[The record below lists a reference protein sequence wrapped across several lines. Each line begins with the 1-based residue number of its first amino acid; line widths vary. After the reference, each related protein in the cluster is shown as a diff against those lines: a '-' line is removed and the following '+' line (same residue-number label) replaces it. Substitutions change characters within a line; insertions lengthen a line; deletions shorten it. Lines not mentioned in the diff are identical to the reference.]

1 MPRRT
6 DIHKIMLLG
15 SGPIVIGQACEFDYS
30 GTQACKVLLEEGYE
44 VVLVNSNPATIMTD
58 PVFSHRTYI
67 EPLVPEVVARI
78 IEKERPDALLPTL
91 GGQTALNLAVA
102 LTEDGTLERYG
113 VELLGADYD
122 AIQRAEDRDRFRN
135 TMASI
140 GLRVP
145 ESAVVRDLEGAYAA
159 LQGGLRLPLIIRP
172 SFTLGGHGGGVAENR
187 DDFDRAV
194 RAGLD
199 ASPVGQVLLEESVI
213 GWKEFEL
220 EVMRDREDNVVIV
233 CSIENMDPM
242 GIHTGD
248 SVTVAPQQTLTD
260 FQYQR
265 LRDASLSI
273 IRAIGV
279 ETGGSNIQFAYSPET
294 DELMVI
300 EMNPRVSRS
309 SALASKATG
318 FPIAKIAA
326 KLAVGYTLDEISN
339 DITKKTPACFEP
351 TIDYVVVKTPRWA
364 FEKFPLADARLT
376 THMKSVGENMAI
388 GRTFKEAFQKSMRSR
403 ELDVKPDIP
412 ASNDALVAMIAIPSA
427 ERYDLILEAYRRG
440 VTLEQ
445 IFRATMIDEWFLEE
459 LREIVEAEERL
470 RSFASVPALADSP
483 PPTPGPRHESQMGP
497 AATVA
502 AATVASSASS
512 TGRGGAGMAAASSAL
527 EALPREELR
536 QAKRLGFSD
545 GRIGRFLGCTE
556 DEVRARRLEEGII
569 PTYKAVDTCAAE
581 FEAYTPYFYS
591 TYEDENE
598 ALPTL
603 ERERVIILGSGPNR
617 IGQGIEFDYC
627 CVHAVMEMREQG
639 YEAIMVNCNP
649 ETVSTDYDTSDRLY
663 FEPLTVEDVLN
674 IVDNEKPVG
683 VIVQFGGQTPLRIA
697 ERLHQAGVPI
707 MGTGQEAI
715 DLAEDRERFGGVLK
729 KLGLQA
735 PPYGTARSAQEA
747 VAIADGIG
755 YPVLVRPSYVLG
767 GRAMEIVYDQEALE
781 RYIQT
786 AVKASTRHPVLIDRF
801 LERSMEVD
809 VDAVCDG
816 RDVYIGAVMQHVEEA
831 GVHSG
836 DSACVIPPVT
846 LGGEVIHAIEK
857 QTEALAL
864 ELGVIGLMNVQYAL
878 QSGDAGTT
886 IYVLEVNPRGSRT
899 VPFVSKATGV
909 PLAKIAT
916 QVIAGH
922 KLAQLHLPGWE
933 ESQATGRVP
942 SRRGLTHVAV
952 KEAVLPFP
960 RFPGVD
966 TTLGPEMKSTGEVMG
981 IGRSFPVAFGKASL
995 AAGDRL
1001 PQRGT
1006 VFISV
1011 CDADKAAAVG
1021 VAATLARLGFRLLAT
1036 AGTQDMLTRN
1046 GITAEMVLKHSDGLV
1061 AREAGN
1067 EVATI
1072 VDLIDSGEVDLVVNT
1087 PRGGGARA
1095 DGYEIRGAAV
1105 RRKVP
1110 AITTIAAAQ
1119 AAVQAIEAARTGEVP
1134 VACLQ
1139 ELHGPS
1145 LGSAARGPSVV
1156 GATAHGPATYGPASQ
1171 GAAAHGPA
1179 AHGPADGGNADGSD
1193 RRE

>member
-6 DIHKIMLLG
+6 DIRKIMLLG

-58 PVFSHRTYI
+58 PAFSHRTYI

-78 IEKERPDALLPTL
+78 IEKERPQALLPTL

-102 LTEDGTLERYG
+102 LTEDGTLERFG
-113 VELLGADYD
+113 VELLGANYA
-122 AIQRAEDRDRFRN
+122 AIQRAEARDQFRD

-145 ESAVVRDLEGAYAA
+145 ESAVVRTLEEAHTA
-159 LQGGLRLPLIIRP
+159 LRDGLRLPLIIRP
-172 SFTLGGHGGGVAENR
+172 SFTLGGHGGGVAETEA
-187 DDFDRAV
+187 DFDKV
-194 RAGLD
+194 VMAGLD
-199 ASPVGQVLLEESVI
+199 ASPMCQVLLEESVI

-220 EVMRDREDNVVIV
+220 EVMRDRKDNVVIV

-260 FQYQR
+260 TQYQR
-265 LRDASLSI
+265 LRDASLEI

-279 ETGGSNIQFAYSPET
+279 ETGGSNIQYAYSPET

-403 ELDVKPDIP
+403 ELDVEPDIP
-412 ASNDALVAMIAIPSA
+412 DDIDALVAMIAIPSA

-440 VTLEQ
+440 VTMER

-459 LREIVEAEERL
+459 LREIVEAEVRL
-470 RSFASVPALADSP
+470 RSFASAPGLAGSLSPA
-483 PPTPGPRHESQMGP
+483 PGPAHESQMGP
-497 AATVA
+497 AASVERTPSLAGSEAGRSAQSADRPASA
-502 AATVASSASS
+502 AL
-512 TGRGGAGMAAASSAL
+512 G
-527 EALPREELR
+527 ALPREELR

-545 GRIGRFLGCTE
+545 EGIAACLGCTE
-556 DEVRARRLEEGII
+556 IEVRARRIALGIV

-591 TYEDENE
+591 TYEEENE
-598 ALPTL
+598 ALIEP
-603 ERERVIILGSGPNR
+603 ERERVVILGSGPNR

-627 CVHAVMEMREQG
+627 CVHAAMEMREQG
-639 YEAIMVNCNP
+639 YAAIMVNCNP

-663 FEPLTVEDVLN
+663 FEPLTFEDVLN
-674 IVDNEKPVG
+674 IVENEKPKG
-683 VIVQFGGQTPLRIA
+683 VIVQFGGQTPLKIA
-697 ERLHQAGVPI
+697 QRLAEAGVPI
-707 MGTGQEAI
+707 MGTSPDAI
-715 DLAEDRERFGGVLK
+715 DLAEDRERFGGVLE

-735 PPYGTARSAQEA
+735 PEYGTARSAAEA
-747 VAIADGIG
+747 VVIADRIG

-767 GRAMEIVYDQEALE
+767 GRAMEIVYDQDSLE
-781 RYIQT
+781 RYIRT
-786 AVKASTRHPVLIDRF
+786 AVKASPRHPILIDRF
-801 LERSMEVD
+801 MERSMEID

-816 RDVYIGAVMQHVEEA
+816 TDVYIGAVMQHVEEA

-846 LGGEVIHAIEK
+846 LSDEVVHRIEK

-864 ELGVIGLMNVQYAL
+864 ELGVVGLMNVQYAL
-878 QSGDAGTT
+878 QYADHGTS

-916 QVIAGH
+916 QVIAGRP
-922 KLAQLHLPGWE
+922 LRDMDLPGWE
-933 ESQATGRVP
+933 ESRATGRVP
-942 SRRGLTHVAV
+942 SRRGLSHVAV

-981 IGRSFPVAFGKASL
+981 VGRSFPIAFGKAQL

-1001 PQRGT
+1001 PQEGT

-1011 CDADKAAAVG
+1011 CDADKAGAVSMAG
-1021 VAATLARLGFRLLAT
+1021 ALSRLGFTLLAT
-1036 AGTQDMLTRN
+1036 AGTQALLERN
-1046 GITAEMVLKHSDGLV
+1046 GIEAEAVLKHSEGRALLESATHQEGLAV
-1061 AREAGN
+1061 
-1067 EVATI
+1067 VTV
-1072 VDLIDSGEVDLVVNT
+1072 VDLIESGKIDLVINT
-1087 PRGGGARA
+1087 PSGRGARA

-1110 AITTIAAAQ
+1110 AITTLAAAQ
-1119 AAVQAIEAARTGEVP
+1119 AAVQSIEAARSGVVP

-1139 ELHGPS
+1139 DLHGAS
-1145 LGSAARGPSVV
+1145 LGGPIMPVPKAGGATGGGATVAAR
-1156 GATAHGPATYGPASQ
+1156 
-1171 GAAAHGPA
+1171 
-1179 AHGPADGGNADGSD
+1179 D
-1193 RRE
+1193 

>member
-6 DIHKIMLLG
+6 DIRKIMLLG

-58 PVFSHRTYI
+58 PAFSHRTYI

-78 IEKERPDALLPTL
+78 IEKERPQALLPTL

-102 LTEDGTLERYG
+102 LTDDGTLERFG
-113 VELLGADYD
+113 VELLGANYA
-122 AIQRAEDRDRFRN
+122 AIQRAEARDQFRD

-140 GLRVP
+140 GMRVP
-145 ESAVVRDLEGAYAA
+145 ESAVVRSLDEAHTA
-159 LQGGLRLPLIIRP
+159 LRDGLRLPLIIRP
-172 SFTLGGHGGGVAENR
+172 SFTLGGHGGGVAENEA
-187 DDFDRAV
+187 DFDRV
-194 RAGLD
+194 VMAGLD
-199 ASPVGQVLLEESVI
+199 ASPMSQVLLEESVI

-220 EVMRDREDNVVIV
+220 EVMRDRKDNVVIV

-260 FQYQR
+260 AQYQR
-265 LRDASLSI
+265 LRDASLEI

-279 ETGGSNIQFAYSPET
+279 ETGGSNIQYAYSPET

-412 ASNDALVAMIAIPSA
+412 DDIDALVAMIAIPSA

-440 VTLEQ
+440 VTMER
-445 IFRATMIDEWFLEE
+445 IFKATLIDEWFLEE
-459 LREIVEAEERL
+459 LREIVEAEVRL
-470 RSFASVPALADSP
+470 RSFASADS
-483 PPTPGPRHESQMGP
+483 R
-497 AATVA
+497 
-502 AATVASSASS
+502 ASA
-512 TGRGGAGMAAASSAL
+512 AL

-545 GRIGRFLGCTE
+545 EGIAACLGCTE
-556 DEVRARRLEEGII
+556 AEVRARRIALGIV

-591 TYEDENE
+591 TYEEENE
-598 ALPTL
+598 ALIEP
-603 ERERVIILGSGPNR
+603 ERERVVILGSGPNR

-627 CVHAVMEMREQG
+627 CVHAAMEMREQG
-639 YEAIMVNCNP
+639 YAAIMVNCNP

-663 FEPLTVEDVLN
+663 FEPLTFEDVLN
-674 IVDNEKPVG
+674 IVENERPKG
-683 VIVQFGGQTPLRIA
+683 VIVQFGGQTPLKIA
-697 ERLHQAGVPI
+697 ERLAEAGVPI
-707 MGTGQEAI
+707 MGTSQDAI
-715 DLAEDRERFGGVLK
+715 DLAEDRERFGGVLE

-735 PPYGTARSAQEA
+735 PEYGTARSTAEA
-747 VAIADGIG
+747 VVIADRIG

-767 GRAMEIVYDQEALE
+767 GRAMEIVYDQDSLE
-781 RYIQT
+781 RYIHT
-786 AVKASTRHPVLIDRF
+786 AVKASPRHPILIDRF
-801 LERSMEVD
+801 MERSMEID

-816 RDVYIGAVMQHVEEA
+816 TDVYIGAVMQHVEEA

-846 LGGEVIHAIEK
+846 LGDEVVHRIEK

-864 ELGVIGLMNVQYAL
+864 ELGVVGLMNVQYAL
-878 QSGDAGTT
+878 QHADHGAS
-886 IYVLEVNPRGSRT
+886 IFVLEVNPRGSRT

-916 QVIAGH
+916 QVIAGRP
-922 KLAQLHLPGWE
+922 LRSMDLPGWE
-933 ESQATGRVP
+933 ESRATGRVP
-942 SRRGLTHVAV
+942 SGRGLSHVAV
-952 KEAVLPFP
+952 KEAVLPFL

-981 IGRSFPVAFGKASL
+981 VGRSFPIAFGKAQL

-1001 PQRGT
+1001 PQEGT

-1011 CDADKAAAVG
+1011 CDADKAGAVSMAG
-1021 VAATLARLGFRLLAT
+1021 ALSRLGFTLLAT
-1036 AGTQDMLTRN
+1036 AGTQALLERN
-1046 GITAEMVLKHSDGLV
+1046 GIEAEAVLKHSEGRALLES
-1061 AREAGN
+1061 ATHREGT
-1067 EVATI
+1067 EVVTV
-1072 VDLIDSGEVDLVVNT
+1072 VDLIESGKIDLVINT
-1087 PRGGGARA
+1087 PSGRGARA

-1110 AITTIAAAQ
+1110 AITTLAAAQ
-1119 AAVQAIEAARTGEVP
+1119 AAVQSIEAARSGVVP

-1139 ELHGPS
+1139 DLHGAS
-1145 LGSAARGPSVV
+1145 LGGPTMPVPKAGGATGGGATFAAR
-1156 GATAHGPATYGPASQ
+1156 
-1171 GAAAHGPA
+1171 
-1179 AHGPADGGNADGSD
+1179 D
-1193 RRE
+1193 

>member
-30 GTQACKVLLEEGYE
+30 GTQACKVLLEEGYQ

-58 PVFSHRTYI
+58 PGFSHRTYI

-113 VELLGADYD
+113 VELLGADYA
-122 AIQRAEDRDRFRN
+122 AIQRAEARDQFRD
-135 TMASI
+135 TMAAI

-145 ESAVVRDLEGAYAA
+145 ESAVVRTLPEAHAA
-159 LQGGLRLPLIIRP
+159 LQGGLRLPLIVRP
-172 SFTLGGHGGGVAENR
+172 SFTMGGHGGGVAETATE
-187 DDFDRAV
+187 FESV
-194 RAGLD
+194 VQAGLD
-199 ASPVGQVLLEESVI
+199 ASPVCQVLLEESVI

-220 EVMRDREDNVVIV
+220 EVMRDRKDNVVIV

-248 SVTVAPQQTLTD
+248 SVTVAPQQTLSD
-260 FQYQR
+260 VQYQR
-265 LRDASLSI
+265 LRDASLDI

-279 ETGGSNIQFAYSPET
+279 ETGGSNIQYAYSPET

-364 FEKFPLADARLT
+364 FEKFPMADARLT

-403 ELDVKPDIP
+403 ELDVKADIP
-412 ASNDALVAMIAIPSA
+412 TSNEALVAMIAVPSA

-440 VTLEQ
+440 VTLEE
-445 IFRATMIDEWFLEE
+445 IFRATMIDEWFLQE
-459 LREIVEAEERL
+459 LREIVEAEVRL
-470 RSFASVPALADSP
+470 KSFASGPALPDAP
-483 PPTPGPRHESQMGP
+483 PPTPGPAHESQMG
-497 AATVA
+497 AVA
-502 AATVASSASS
+502 ALDGAGGVAAVAS
-512 TGRGGAGMAAASSAL
+512 GRVPPGPAGTAALA
-527 EALPREELR
+527 ALPREELR

-545 GRIGRFLGCTE
+545 GRVGSLLGCTE
-556 DEVRARRLEEGII
+556 GEVRARRIEDGIV

-591 TYEDENE
+591 TYEEENE
-598 ALPTL
+598 ALPNL

-663 FEPLTVEDVLN
+663 FEPLTFEDVLN
-674 IVDNEKPVG
+674 VVENERPIG
-683 VIVQFGGQTPLRIA
+683 VIVQFGGQTPLKIA
-697 ERLHQAGVPI
+697 ERLAAAGVPI
-707 MGTGQEAI
+707 MGTSQEAI
-715 DLAEDRERFGGVLK
+715 DLAEDRERFGGVLE

-735 PPYGTARSAQEA
+735 PPFGTARSAEEA
-747 VAIADGIG
+747 VAIAERVG
-755 YPVLVRPSYVLG
+755 YPVLARPSYVLG
-767 GRAMEIVYDQEALE
+767 GRAMEIVYDRASLE
-781 RYIQT
+781 RYIHT
-786 AVKASTRHPVLIDRF
+786 AVKASSRHPVLIDRF
-801 LERSMEVD
+801 LERSLEVD

-816 RDVYIGAVMQHVEEA
+816 EQVYIGAVMQHVEEA

-846 LGGEVIHAIEK
+846 LGDEVVYAIEK

-864 ELGVIGLMNVQYAL
+864 ELGVVGLMNVQYAL
-878 QSGDAGTT
+878 QHSDLGAT

-916 QVIAGH
+916 RIIAGH
-922 KLAQLHLPGWE
+922 KLRDLDLPGWE
-933 ESQATGRVP
+933 ESRATGRVP
-942 SRRGLTHVAV
+942 SWRGFAHVAV

-981 IGRSFPVAFGKASL
+981 VGRSFPVAFGKAQL
-995 AAGDRL
+995 AAGDRI
-1001 PQRGT
+1001 PQAGT

-1011 CDADKAAAVG
+1011 CDADKAGAVG
-1021 VAATLARLGFRLLAT
+1021 VASTLRRLGFTLLAT
-1036 AGTQDMLTRN
+1036 RGTQALLALN
-1046 GITAEMVLKHSDGLV
+1046 GIQADLALKHSEGEE
-1061 AREAGN
+1061 AREGGAGD
-1067 EVATI
+1067 EVVTI
-1072 VDLIDSGEVDLVVNT
+1072 VDLIESGGVDLIINT
-1087 PRGGGARA
+1087 PRGRGARA

-1110 AITTIAAAQ
+1110 AITTMAAAQ
-1119 AAVQAIEAARTGEVP
+1119 AAVQAIEAGRTGDIP

-1139 ELHGPS
+1139 DLHGPWLATGGKS
-1145 LGSAARGPSVV
+1145 GGTARGLVPE
-1156 GATAHGPATYGPASQ
+1156 P
-1171 GAAAHGPA
+1171 
-1179 AHGPADGGNADGSD
+1179 GSRSTD
-1193 RRE
+1193 Q